1 MNEAKADFFNS
12 QVAEP
17 WAASEFGP
25 LERAKID
32 RMLRQAQIREG
43 MSVIEPGC
51 GTGRLTA
58 ILADVVGP
66 EGFVHALDIS
76 PKMVEAARQR
86 VGTCRNVCVECAAI
100 EGCSFHSQSYDVVV
114 CHNVFPHF
122 DNKPAAVARLAS
134 ALKIGGGF
142 IVFHFMSAAEIND
155 MHRKAHTSVLNDL
168 IPPEPEM
175 RRIFEVAGFQVE
187 LIKDDEEGYLLSAT
201 RTRVIDGECS
211 AGDSSP

>member
-1 MNEAKADFFNS
+1 MNETKADFFDS

-25 LERAKID
+25 VETAKID
-32 RMLRQAQIREG
+32 RMLRQARIREG
-43 MSVIEPGC
+43 MRVIEPGC

-86 VGTCRNVCVECAAI
+86 VGTCPNVSVECEAI
-100 EGCSFHSQSYDVVV
+100 EGCSFDMQSYDVVV

-122 DNKPAAVARLAS
+122 DNKPAAVAHLAS
-134 ALKIGGGF
+134 ALKVGGTF
-142 IVFHFMSAAEIND
+142 IVFHFMNAAEIND
-155 MHRKAHTSVLNDL
+155 MHRKAHASVLNDL

-175 RRIFEVAGFQVE
+175 KRIFEAAGFRVE
-187 LIKDDEEGYLLSAT
+187 LIRDDEEGYLLSAT
-201 RTRVIDGECS
+201 RTQ
-211 AGDSSP
+211 